1 VSEADA
7 GRFEVGQRIGVADL
21 FHTGDRVDVSG
32 RSKGRGFA
40 GVIKRHR
47 FNSFVAGHGT
57 HEYFRHSGSI
67 GQNMQPGRVFAGL
80 RMPGHMGDV
89 RVTQVGLRVAGVDAE
104 RDLVLIDG
112 SVPGFRTAFVTVRL
126 SDRKTAAPA
135 VAATPGAKKK

>member
-1 VSEADA
+1 
-7 GRFEVGQRIGVADL
+7 
-21 FHTGDRVDVSG
+21 
-32 RSKGRGFA
+32 
-40 GVIKRHR
+40 
-47 FNSFVAGHGT
+47 
-57 HEYFRHSGSI
+57 
-67 GQNMQPGRVFAGL
+67 MQPGRVFAGL